1 MKVSKSIKSKAAF
14 LIKKLLLFMEW
25 SHRHRKIVLPVLS
38 VLLVFL
44 LYVLITMTRSM
55 IRNHTFE
62 IVFSGL
68 TGRECKYCKKDTS
81 GMRELLESQIQK
93 NSSRLNK
100 PASIPDY
107 FYEIE
112 KSTK

>member
-1 MKVSKSIKSKAAF
+1 MKVSKSIKSKTAF
-14 LIKKLLLFMEW
+14 LLGKILLFADW
-25 SHRHRKIVLPVLS
+25 SHRHRKIILPVMV
-38 VLLVFL
+38 VLLVILMYTFI
-44 LYVLITMTRSM
+44 VMTKSM

-68 TGRECKYCKKDTS
+68 TGRECRYCKKDTS
-81 GMRELLESQIQK
+81 GMRELVNRQMRE
-93 NSSRLNK
+93 NSERFHR
-100 PASIPDY
+100 PASVPDY